1 MTAGKGIAHSE
12 RTGQEVRKKPS
23 RLAGIQSWLALP
35 GSDEE
40 IEPDFLHQ
48 GKDSL
53 PVISGEG
60 KNVRL
65 IVGSLF
71 GSRSPVKTYSEMF
84 YADAILKAGSR
95 LPLAGEHEE
104 RAIYVVSGKIRI
116 AGDEFDAG
124 RLLIFKPGDE
134 ITVDAVDDSR
144 FMLLGGEPADGPRYI
159 WWNFVSSSKERIE
172 QAKADWSAG
181 RFDDVPDDDE
191 FIPLPE

>member
-1 MTAGKGIAHSE
+1 M
-12 RTGQEVRKKPS
+12 
-23 RLAGIQSWLALP
+23 
-35 GSDEE
+35 
-40 IEPDFLHQ
+40 
-48 GKDSL
+48 
-53 PVISGEG
+53 
-60 KNVRL
+60 
-65 IVGSLF
+65 
-71 GSRSPVKTYSEMF
+71 
-84 YADAILKAGSR
+84 
-95 LPLAGEHEE
+95 
-104 RAIYVVSGKIRI
+104 VSGKIRI